1 MMDIDGI
8 RIELLDALDALDEV
22 QLHEVSG
29 SSPALA
35 LETAYGAADR
45 AAAALRERC
54 NA

>member
-8 RIELLDALDALDEV
+8 RIELLDAIDALDEA

-35 LETAYGAADR
+35 LETAYGAVDR

>member
-8 RIELLDALDALDEV
+8 RIELLDAIDVLDEA

-29 SSPALA
+29 SSPAMA
-35 LETAYGAADR
+35 LEAAYCAADR
-45 AAAALRERC
+45 ATAALRERC